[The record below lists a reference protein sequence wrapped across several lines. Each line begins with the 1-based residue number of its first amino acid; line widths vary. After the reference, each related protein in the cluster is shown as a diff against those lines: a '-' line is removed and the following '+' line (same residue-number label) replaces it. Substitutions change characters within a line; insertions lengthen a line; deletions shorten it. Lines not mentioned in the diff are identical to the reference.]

1 MAPIPPSEEPVSP
14 GAPASHRPASVTL
27 RSGARAD
34 EGSQLDPANQ
44 SLAEALSLVFKILQF
59 AMLILFAAFALS
71 GFSSV
76 NENEKGI
83 RLLFGRQTGRDLL
96 PGPYFSAPLPLGEL
110 VKVNTGS
117 EGLEID
123 DTFWP
128 KLSDE
133 ERKRPIQELA
143 RMGKPSLKPGEDGSL
158 LTADANLAHALW
170 SVRYRR
176 DSAFNYA
183 QNILPEAERA
193 IVRSAVERG
202 IVHAVAQVTID
213 DLLKQSSSDQ
223 GSVATRARE
232 LAQETLDAI
241 HSGIKIDQLTLK
253 DKAPPFSV
261 YSAFSSVQS
270 AVQTAGKAR
279 EEAQT
284 SARNTLAAAAGEAY
298 EPLIQQIDLYEQ
310 AMARND
316 TPAQGRI
323 LANINALF
331 DGREVKIGDQ
341 TYRAKLVSGQ
351 VTNVLNDARQYQ
363 STVVSERQA
372 ELASFQAKLAQFK
385 VNPNVV
391 VQREW
396 ADAMTVFLN
405 KPLVEIFNLA
415 PGTVAELWLNRDP
428 DFVKKAAEEIR
439 RKQALK
445 AEEDRRIE
453 QQREFYRTRT
463 DTNIVHPQ

>member
-1 MAPIPPSEEPVSP
+1 MPPESDTGQPTGP
-14 GAPASHRPASVTL
+14 GSAHRPASVTL
-27 RSGARAD
+27 RTGARAE

-59 AMLILFAAFALS
+59 AMLVLFAAFAFS

-110 VKVNTGS
+110 VKVDTGQVA
-117 EGLEID
+117 LEID

-128 KLSDE
+128 KLTDE
-133 ERKRPIQELA
+133 QRKLPIQELA
-143 RMGKPSLKPGEDGSL
+143 KQGTPSLKPGQDGSL

-176 DSAFNYA
+176 DSAFNWA
-183 QNILPEAERA
+183 QNVLPEDERA
-193 IVRSAVERG
+193 IVRAAVERG
-202 IVHAVAQVTID
+202 IVHAVAQVSID

-232 LAQETLDAI
+232 LAQESLDSI
-241 HSGIKIDQLTLK
+241 NSGIKIDQLTLK

-261 YSAFSSVQS
+261 YGAFSSVQS
-270 AVQTAGKAR
+270 AVQTAGAAR
-279 EEAQT
+279 EKAQT
-284 SARNTLAAAAGEAY
+284 DARNILSSAAGEAH
-298 EPLIQQIDLYEQ
+298 EPLIRQIDLYEQ
-310 AMARND
+310 AIARAD
-316 TPAQGRI
+316 EPAQRTI
-323 LANINALF
+323 LSDIHALF
-331 DGREVKIGDQ
+331 DGRETKIGER
-341 TYRAKLVSGQ
+341 TYRARLISGQ

-363 STVVSERQA
+363 STVVSQRQG

-385 VNPNVV
+385 ANPNVV
-391 VQREW
+391 IQREW

-405 KPLVEIFNLA
+405 KPLVEIFNLP
-415 PGTVAELWLNRDP
+415 PGMIVDLWINRDP

-439 RKQALK
+439 RKKALE
-445 AEEDRRIE
+445 AEEQRRIE
-453 QQREFYRTRT
+453 QAREFYRTRT
-463 DTNIVHPQ
+463 DTQTVRDR